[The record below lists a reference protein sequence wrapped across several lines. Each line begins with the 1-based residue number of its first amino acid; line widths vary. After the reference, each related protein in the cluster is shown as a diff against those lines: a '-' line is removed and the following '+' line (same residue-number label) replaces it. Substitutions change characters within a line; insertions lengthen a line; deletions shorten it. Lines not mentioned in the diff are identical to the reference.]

1 MKHAIVNYKVPT
13 WESHSWVTNIESK
26 LIVRRWSWSSPA
38 FQCAWRTWE
47 TIHPFSEEQ
56 RNLHYCLVSTNMF
69 IFLNFMY
76 LNIILIIL
84 KKFWGKGVFKVSFF
98 LNLLVLHTWLFK
110 IKLVILIMRNNE
122 LITLL
127 PRMVAT
133 HPTALSLIY
142 FFRCFF
148 LSLLFWLVFSFLTI
162 SYIFYHQSLILTI
175 PLHHLIQSTFS
186 SWI

>member
-1 MKHAIVNYKVPT
+1 MLVIAIPQLIQAVPGHT
-13 WESHSWVTNIESK
+13 WE
-26 LIVRRWSWSSPA
+26 R
-38 FQCAWRTWE
+38 
-47 TIHPFSEEQ
+47 IHPFSEDQ
-56 RNLHYCLVSTNMF
+56 RNVHYCLMSINMF

-122 LITLL
+122 LNHT
-127 PRMVAT
+127 A
-133 HPTALSLIY
+133 PTYSSHTSHCSLSYI
-142 FFRCFF
+142 FFCCFF

-175 PLHHLIQSTFS
+175 PLPPPYTIYFFILDLGRHV
-186 SWI
+186 

>member
-1 MKHAIVNYKVPT
+1 MLVIAIPQLIQAVPGHT
-13 WESHSWVTNIESK
+13 WE
-26 LIVRRWSWSSPA
+26 R
-38 FQCAWRTWE
+38 
-47 TIHPFSEEQ
+47 IHPFSEDQ
-56 RNLHYCLVSTNMF
+56 RNVHYCLMSINMF

-122 LITLL
+122 LNHT
-127 PRMVAT
+127 A
-133 HPTALSLIY
+133 PTYSSHTSHCSLSYI
-142 FFRCFF
+142 FFFA
-148 LSLLFWLVFSFLTI
+148 VFSFLFYFDLCSHFSPFPI
-162 SYIFYHQSLILTI
+162 SSIINLSFLPYHS
-175 PLHHLIQSTFS
+175 HHLIQSTFS